1 MSLTPL
7 TRNFAS
13 ATCRVFL
20 DRDVFSGGASSS
32 FALSKCYRVGDTKT
46 LKRSRLP
53 RSDNDYNNIKML
65 DLDLDPNFLFARSIC
80 RAPECVA
87 EADVSG
93 TDPPEQDIAVPL
105 GVT

>member
-1 MSLTPL
+1 M
-7 TRNFAS
+7 
-13 ATCRVFL
+13 
-20 DRDVFSGGASSS
+20 
-32 FALSKCYRVGDTKT
+32 